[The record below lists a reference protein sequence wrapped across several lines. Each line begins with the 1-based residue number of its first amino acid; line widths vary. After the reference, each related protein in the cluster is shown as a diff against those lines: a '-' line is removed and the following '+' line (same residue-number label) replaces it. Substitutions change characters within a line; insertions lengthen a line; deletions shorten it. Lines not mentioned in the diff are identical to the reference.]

1 MCSCMHV
8 HTYQCYVCCT
18 AALVFLVF
26 PLKIKESSSDDL
38 RVINRKCNH
47 DYALY
52 IYVAF
57 KIDI

>member
-1 MCSCMHV
+1 MHV

-18 AALVFLVF
+18 AAIVFLVF
-26 PLKIKESSSDDL
+26 PLKIKGSSSDDL
-38 RVINRKCNH
+38 RVINRKCIH

-52 IYVAF
+52 IYVVF